1 VKGHVL
7 KTSTQGSFLD
17 IAHQNVWYSKDSVAN
32 VLSFHQLEV
41 DGHSPSYDQLK
52 KAFIVRTPNHGVMT
66 FTWDD
71 HVEHY
76 VCDFREHMKTQKARV
91 RTLTTDIVRVLTT
104 IAENSAKYPK
114 RQVKSAGQASG
125 LLARAGFPSTG
136 KLAELI
142 NSGNLTNTSVS
153 VQDIER
159 ALQIFGPSVPGL
171 KGKTQKKQPTQL
183 PLEIPRT
190 VVRGPLTLHID
201 VIFCRGVP
209 YLLSVSTPLGYIM
222 TDVLSAG
229 ATPVSYDDMED
240 LVRSDKALKRS
251 LFQMLNKYRAKN
263 YAVNTILTDNE
274 GGITKLE
281 GELSALGCHVIPCGP
296 GQHIALVEHKAKLV
310 KQRRRCHLHHVPF
323 AIPLLMEMYLIYH
336 CVFTL
341 NCMPT
346 ATRGDHVAPAV
357 DFLGRKLNSER
368 DLRFVWGDLCQA
380 YNTDNTI
387 TNSDRARTDTCV
399 LLLSTGNLNGSV
411 KMMNLSTWR
420 IITRDQWT
428 VIPYDEPTLMMITAK
443 ALKDEVA
450 LSTRQRQAY
459 RAKDA
464 IFRRVYQPLSDSLDY
479 EEPPAMVM
487 PAETPPVLH
496 GAAPVDTP
504 EEETHLRPSV
514 VPDSSDVPTDD
525 QRGESEG
532 VPPIPIVSSPVRQ
545 SITDEHVSPPTDTV
559 PEVEVTTEPSVSVPK
574 PSEPAPPAPSPTKA
588 APPVQR
594 YNLRHPKRYPTTSLP
609 SGKAI
614 LLEPG
619 DKRRILS
626 FSTRASFFR
635 RSKQVY
641 VYATTKKDI
650 INHIT
655 PRQALKKSHLRANAI
670 ESMISELRSLVKKE
684 SFSGIHISQ
693 LTEEQRKKIIRS
705 SMFLKEKYK
714 TQVTTCGWWSHAR
727 PFRDGR
733 RVITSCVHHECKRIS
748 RHSC

>member
-1 VKGHVL
+1 MNGHVL

-41 DGHSPSYDQLK
+41 DGHSPSYDEME
-52 KAFIVRTPNHGVMT
+52 KAFLVPTPNHGVLK
-66 FTWDD
+66 FTWDEQ
-71 HVEHY
+71 VEHY
-76 VCDFREHMKTQKARV
+76 VCDYKEHMRTHDASV
-91 RTLTTDIVRVLTT
+91 RSLAVNIVRVLTT

-114 RQVKSAGQASG
+114 RLVKSAGHANE

-159 ALQIFGPSVPGL
+159 ALEIYGPSVPAL
-171 KGKTQKKQPTQL
+171 KGKTQKRQPTQL

-222 TDVLSAG
+222 TDVLSTG
-229 ATPVSYDDMED
+229 ATPICYDEMDD
-240 LVRSDKALKRS
+240 FVRSDKALKRS

-274 GGITKLE
+274 GGITKLDS
-281 GELSALGCHVIPCGP
+281 ELSALGCHVIPCGP

-357 DFLGRKLNSER
+357 DFLGRKLDSER

-443 ALKDEVA
+443 ALKDEVS
-450 LSTRQRQAY
+450 LTTRQRQAY

-479 EEPPAMVM
+479 EEPAAMVM
-487 PAETPPVLH
+487 PEEAPPVLH
-496 GAAPVDTP
+496 RAAPVDLP
-504 EEETHLRPSV
+504 EE
-514 VPDSSDVPTDD
+514 
-525 QRGESEG
+525 
-532 VPPIPIVSSPVRQ
+532 
-545 SITDEHVSPPTDTV
+545 
-559 PEVEVTTEPSVSVPK
+559 
-574 PSEPAPPAPSPTKA
+574 
-588 APPVQR
+588 
-594 YNLRHPKRYPTTSLP
+594 
-609 SGKAI
+609 
-614 LLEPG
+614 
-619 DKRRILS
+619 
-626 FSTRASFFR
+626 
-635 RSKQVY
+635 
-641 VYATTKKDI
+641 
-650 INHIT
+650 
-655 PRQALKKSHLRANAI
+655 
-670 ESMISELRSLVKKE
+670 
-684 SFSGIHISQ
+684 
-693 LTEEQRKKIIRS
+693 
-705 SMFLKEKYK
+705 
-714 TQVTTCGWWSHAR
+714 
-727 PFRDGR
+727 
-733 RVITSCVHHECKRIS
+733 
-748 RHSC
+748 